1 MNTHTNKSLTSCWVN
16 AVVMMAAYNTE
27 IFALKKQIW
36 VQSVRVTAEW
46 SITVFVFTLDAKKK
60 KKHFAKNYST
70 YFQNIGL
77 LIKSI
82 TSYMSTF

>member
-1 MNTHTNKSLTSCWVN
+1 MNTHTNKSLMSCWVN

-46 SITVFVFTLDAKKK
+46 SITVFFFTLDATKKK
-60 KKHFAKNYST
+60 RSILQKIILHTFKILVYS
-70 YFQNIGL
+70 
-77 LIKSI
+77 
-82 TSYMSTF
+82 

>member
-16 AVVMMAAYNTE
+16 AVVMMAAYNIK

-46 SITVFVFTLDAKKK
+46 SITVYFLTLDATKKIAFCMK
-60 KKHFAKNYST
+60 K
-70 YFQNIGL
+70 
-77 LIKSI
+77 
-82 TSYMSTF
+82 